1 MSDQSDSPSQIK
13 KERENTIFV
22 GNLPYTFNENDVR
35 NIFKN
40 IKTLG
45 HIYLPR
51 DSNHHIRGF
60 GFVSFGNEED
70 AVKAMRL
77 YDNSTHCG
85 KQIRCRWG
93 NESTPQNPESS
104 QEFFDKE
111 KNNRSYK
118 DRGRDKDRDRDRD
131 RDKDRGSNK
140 RDRGSRSSKYR
151 DDYSD
156 DEKSK
161 RKRYHDYD
169 DDSHSRDRG
178 KNDSKRNDELDVSA
192 LIRAAKVNNEEQ
204 LAEKIT
210 RSPVLFP
217 LIQRQ
222 MFNPL
227 LYPPNVLPQFVY
239 PPGSIPG
246 QMLPP
251 QAQAQLPVSQLPQFI
266 PPQGIAQPVQPQP
279 SANPPPPQMAQLP
292 QQIPQIS
299 PLPQQQQP
307 PPQAPSLYQIQ

>member
-22 GNLPYTFNENDVR
+22 GNLPYSFDESSVR

-51 DSNHHIRGF
+51 DSNHNIRGF
-60 GFVSFGNEED
+60 GFVSFGTEED

-77 YDNSTHCG
+77 YDKSVHSG

-104 QEFFDKE
+104 QEFFDRE
-111 KNNRSYK
+111 KTRSHK
-118 DRGRDKDRDRDRD
+118 DHRSRDRDRD
-131 RDKDRGSNK
+131 RDKDRSK
-140 RDRGSRSSKYR
+140 RDKGSRSKYR

-156 DEKSK
+156 DEKSSK
-161 RKRYHDYD
+161 RKHYHDSD
-169 DDSHSRDRG
+169 DDSRSRDRG
-178 KNDSKRNDELDVSA
+178 KSDSKRNDDLDINS
-192 LIRAAKVNNEEQ
+192 LMRAAKVSNEEK
-204 LAEKIT
+204 LAEKIV

-222 MFNPL
+222 LFNPL
-227 LYPPNVLPQFVY
+227 LYPPNVMPPFVF
-239 PPGSIPG
+239 PPGSLPG
-246 QMLPP
+246 QMMPP
-251 QAQAQLPVSQLPQFI
+251 QPQFI
-266 PPQGIAQPVQPQP
+266 PPQGIAQPVQPPQ
-279 SANPPPPQMAQLP
+279 PPPNPQLQQPIPPMAPVAQLP
-292 QQIPQIS
+292 Q
-299 PLPQQQQP
+299 LPQQQQQQQP
-307 PPQAPSLYQIQ
+307 SPQTPSLYQMQ